1 MKGSLRIAKIF
12 GIPVQVH
19 WSFALLFLF
28 VIYAERSQD
37 GSWMEVLMKSL
48 FILALF
54 TCVVLHEFG
63 HALSA
68 LYYGVKTQDITILP
82 IGGVARLNHLPKKP
96 FQEFVV
102 AIAGPAVNA
111 VIYIVLALILHFR
124 YEFPISPSAMM
135 AINTEDLY
143 LDPLSTF
150 IVSLTKANLVLVVF
164 NMIPAFPM
172 DGGRVLRALLSLPFS
187 RVKATKIAV
196 FLGQIIAI
204 GLFIYALLP
213 GIIYLF
219 DKKDIY
225 FDWFERVSW
234 HFQPVLALISGFVFY
249 FARVEYQDVKLEEQ
263 LERLRNFSVS
273 DILRNTFTKFQTSEP
288 IHSAIQESAKKQE
301 TNFLVFDDDHT
312 LRGVLQEADISDAKK
327 HKHHDAMISTY
338 TTFDFEKT
346 TLDENLKTVYEK
358 MYLKEQYLLPVVQ
371 SAFDNDSESILGV
384 VDLTTLE
391 EMMNNKGKY

>member
-19 WSFALLFLF
+19 WSFTLLFLF

-111 VIYIVLALILHFR
+111 VIYSILALLLHFQ
-124 YEFPISPSAMM
+124 YEFPLSPSLMM
-135 AINTEDLY
+135 SINPQE
-143 LDPLSTF
+143 LDIPPLSKFLVT
-150 IVSLTKANLVLVVF
+150 LTQANLVLVIF

-172 DGGRVLRALLSLPFS
+172 DGGRVLRALLSMPLS

-196 FLGQIIAI
+196 FLGQIIAV

-213 GIIYLF
+213 GIIYLL

-225 FDWFERVSW
+225 FAWFERVNW

-263 LERLRNFSVS
+263 LERLRNFTVS
-273 DILRNTFTKFQTSEP
+273 DILQPTFTKFQTSDP
-288 IHSAIQESAKKQE
+288 IHSAIQESTQKRE
-301 TNFLVFDDDHT
+301 INFLVFDDDNI
-312 LRGVLQEADISDAKK
+312 LRGVLQEADIKDAKK
-327 HKHHDAMISTY
+327 HKDFGAMISTY
-338 TTFDFEKT
+338 TTLDFEKT
-346 TLDENLKTVYEK
+346 SLDENLKVVYEK
-358 MYLKEQYLLPVVQ
+358 MYRKEQYMLPVME
-371 SAFDNDSESILGV
+371 SAVEGEAETVLGV
-384 VDLTTLE
+384 VDLTAIE
-391 EMMNNKGKY
+391 IIMK